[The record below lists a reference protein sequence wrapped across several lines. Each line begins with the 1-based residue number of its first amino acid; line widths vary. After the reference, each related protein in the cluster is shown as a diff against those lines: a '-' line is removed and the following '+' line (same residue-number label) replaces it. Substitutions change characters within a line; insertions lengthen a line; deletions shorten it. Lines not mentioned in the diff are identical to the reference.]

1 MKTVPTQTD
10 SRRLAIAFLPLL
22 VVLGGC
28 ETTGRQEAATTAFQ
42 DTILGEGRV
51 EVELKGKGTMPQSM
65 ARQLIFLHAAEL
77 AQEGGYA
84 YFTLGDITG
93 RVIAEEAQ
101 RRASAASILGRTREI
116 AGDAGGAEASGESVP
131 EPSFVAEPSEAAEGF
146 QDAGVGGRGRRGPE
160 SGIPRPIYDPNR
172 PRLVMVAG
180 FFRDRPPADR
190 HYFEARIPIER
201 LRAEYG
207 L

>member
-1 MKTVPTQTD
+1 MLAGWRSLFCLCLSFWVAV
-10 SRRLAIAFLPLL
+10 RRRQGGKKPLPLSSRIRYW
-22 VVLGGC
+22 
-28 ETTGRQEAATTAFQ
+28 ERDE
-42 DTILGEGRV
+42 I

-116 AGDAGGAEASGESVP
+116 AGDTGGAEGSGESVP
-131 EPSFVAEPSEAAEGF
+131 EPSFVAEPSEAPEGF

-160 SGIPRPIYDPNR
+160 SGIPRPIYDPDR
-172 PRLVMVAG
+172 PRLVVVAG